1 MNNIYDDNLA
11 KLQAQMK
18 KDGIKAYVVPVTD
31 PHQSEYV
38 APRYSLE
45 RMSLC
50 SFKGSDGTL
59 LVTQDHAYIYTDGR
73 YWIEAMDELKGT
85 NTELVRMGDFNV
97 PSIFEFIK
105 TNHLY
110 PLAMDFANVSYTDF
124 KLYKGVGAGEIIDKS
139 YRDLILPK
147 EELPFSKIWKV
158 EQKLLSTTYEQRIDA
173 VIASLK
179 KQGVEGTL
187 ISSLDDIAYL
197 TGWRADD
204 IECTPVFLGYM
215 YIGVDGDVKLFI
227 HAQNTPE
234 VLSNT
239 EIYDYDEVWGF
250 LKTIEDK
257 YVLLD
262 PRRTNEKVVSYF
274 KKGFLLAD
282 RKSVV

>member
-1 MNNIYDDNLA
+1 M
-11 KLQAQMK
+11 
-18 KDGIKAYVVPVTD
+18 
-31 PHQSEYV
+31 
-38 APRYSLE
+38 
-45 RMSLC
+45 
-50 SFKGSDGTL
+50 
-59 LVTQDHAYIYTDGR
+59 
-73 YWIEAMDELKGT
+73 
-85 NTELVRMGDFNV
+85 
-97 PSIFEFIK
+97 
-105 TNHLY
+105 
-110 PLAMDFANVSYTDF
+110 
-124 KLYKGVGAGEIIDKS
+124 
-139 YRDLILPK
+139 
-147 EELPFSKIWKV
+147 
-158 EQKLLSTTYEQRIDA
+158 
-173 VIASLK
+173 
-179 KQGVEGTL
+179 

-274 KKGFLLAD
+274 KKV
-282 RKSVV
+282 SY